1 MIGALWHKSETVGV
15 RILAWF
21 GCSAAMARQVIRF
34 GIVGV
39 CAATVYVCT
48 MALAVEAIG
57 WSIVTGAVVAFVAG
71 TAVSY
76 AGNALW
82 SFQAKLTLDNAARFL
97 AVTAAGML
105 INVTIAWIGERLG
118 AGYLLVSL
126 TVMVVV
132 PMFNFA
138 GHRLVTF
145 AGIKRPSGTT
155 DIPRM
160 GSDPSAPNAT
170 RPRPPPRERNPR

>member
-1 MIGALWHKSETVGV
+1 MIGTLWHKSETFGV
-15 RILAWF
+15 RVLAWF
-21 GCSAAMARQVIRF
+21 GCPAALASQMIRF

-57 WSIVTGAVVAFVAG
+57 WSIVTAAVVAFIAG

-82 SFQAKLTLDNAARFL
+82 SFQAKLTLANAARFL
-97 AVTAAGML
+97 AVTAAGMFV
-105 INVTIAWIGERLG
+105 NVAIAWIGERLG

-132 PMFNFA
+132 PVFNFA

-145 AGIKRPSGTT
+145 SAIEG
-155 DIPRM
+155 PR
-160 GSDPSAPNAT
+160 
-170 RPRPPPRERNPR
+170 RNRR